1 MNANS
6 LCIDSQVTLRRSAE
20 RICQSKYET
29 WESVIKYWESHK
41 YIYRRWID
49 TLISCEDVN
58 ENFSR
63 LIDEYKI
70 YINKGKIKYIDIL
83 YKFADIH

>member
-1 MNANS
+1 M
-6 LCIDSQVTLRRSAE
+6 
-20 RICQSKYET
+20 
-29 WESVIKYWESHK
+29 
-41 YIYRRWID
+41 
-49 TLISCEDVN
+49 N

-70 YINKGKIKYIDIL
+70 YINKGKIKYIDRL